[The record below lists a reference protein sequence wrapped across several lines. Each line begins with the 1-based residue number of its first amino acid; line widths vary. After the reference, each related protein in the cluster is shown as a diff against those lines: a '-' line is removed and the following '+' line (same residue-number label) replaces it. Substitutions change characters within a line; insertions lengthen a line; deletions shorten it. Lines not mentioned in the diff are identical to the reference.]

1 MDDAKN
7 RSKVW
12 DNIPS
17 WAIYALE
24 YGIEEDPILEEG
36 EEEMIII
43 FLEENFPNGCI
54 MTVDWD
60 SRREFD
66 PFPAFGKPCA
76 TYEVTFNTL

>member
-12 DNIPS
+12 ENIPS

-24 YGIEEDPILEEG
+24 YGIEDPILEAD
-36 EEEMIII
+36 EEEMIIK
-43 FLEENFPNGCI
+43 FLEENFPNGYI
-54 MTVDWD
+54 MTIDWD
-60 SRREFD
+60 SRREFN

-76 TYEVTFNTL
+76 TYKVTFNTL

>member
-12 DNIPS
+12 ENIPS

-24 YGIEEDPILEEG
+24 YGIEDPILEAD
-36 EEEMIII
+36 EEEMIIK
-43 FLEENFPNGCI
+43 FLEENFPNGYI
-54 MTVDWD
+54 MTIDWD
-60 SRREFD
+60 SRREFN
-66 PFPAFGKPCA
+66 PFPAFGKPCT